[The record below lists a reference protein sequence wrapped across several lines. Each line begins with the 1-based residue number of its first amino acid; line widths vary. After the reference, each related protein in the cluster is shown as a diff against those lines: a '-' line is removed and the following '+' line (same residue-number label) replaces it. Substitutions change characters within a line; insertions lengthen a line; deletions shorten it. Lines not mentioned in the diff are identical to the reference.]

1 MNYQYNSSVPDRCNS
16 PTLHDRPDQGTIQW
30 MRQRGDMR
38 IAFLEDDPAQA
49 EMIKSWLSSAEHSCR
64 HFTKASLFLKEI
76 RRESYD
82 LLILD
87 WELPESSG
95 IEVLRRVREQSDWR
109 VPVLFITNRDSED
122 DVVKALAEGADDYM
136 TKPASRN
143 ITLAR
148 INALARRSQ
157 LETVG
162 EQTLEFGDYKF
173 LTTKKTLTQCGKP
186 IELTEKEYQLAVML
200 FCNIGRLLSR
210 NHMLEAIWG
219 VGPELATRTVDTH
232 ISRLR
237 RKLALLP
244 EHGWRLKA
252 VYQHGYRLERVDDP
266 NSD

>member
-1 MNYQYNSSVPDRCNS
+1 
-16 PTLHDRPDQGTIQW
+16 
-30 MRQRGDMR
+30 MR
-38 IAFLEDDPAQA
+38 IAFLEDDQPQA
-49 EMIKSWLSSAEHSCR
+49 EVIKGWLTAADHSCR
-64 HFTKASLFLKEI
+64 HFTKASLFLREV

-95 IEVLRRVREQSDWR
+95 IEVLRSVREQSDWR
-109 VPVLFITNRDSED
+109 VPVLFMTNRDSEND
-122 DVVKALAEGADDYM
+122 IVKALAEGADDYM
-136 TKPASRN
+136 TKPASRD

-148 INALARRSQ
+148 INALGRRSQ
-157 LETVG
+157 QDGQG
-162 EQTLEFGDYKF
+162 EQILEYGNYRFVTADKS
-173 LTTKKTLTQCGKP
+173 LTRDGEP

-200 FCNIGRLLSR
+200 FANIGRLLSR

-244 EHGWRLKA
+244 ENGWRLKA
-252 VYQHGYRLERVDDP
+252 VYQHGYRLEKVSRSTHQINWVHYAAP
-266 NSD
+266 AGQNA